1 MASYNR
7 VILMGNLTR
16 DPDYKQLPSGQSVC
30 RLSIASNRQFKNR
43 QTNELVQEVCY
54 MEVEVW
60 GAQAESCNQYLQK
73 GRPVL
78 IEGRIKLETWTDQ
91 NGQTRN
97 KHIIVADRVLF
108 LPSARGDVAVED
120 TSGQKIAGEGL
131 EKGLLDQIGE
141 IKSRAS
147 KPAATAGRTAPN
159 KTILDEKADFKD
171 TPPFQD
177 ELPF

>member
-1 MASYNR
+1 M
-7 VILMGNLTR
+7 
-16 DPDYKQLPSGQSVC
+16 
-30 RLSIASNRQFKNR
+30 
-43 QTNELVQEVCY
+43 
-54 MEVEVW
+54 
-60 GAQAESCNQYLQK
+60 QK

-120 TSGQKIAGEGL
+120 TSRQKVADEGL
-131 EKGLLDQIGE
+131 EKGLLDQIGD

-147 KPAATAGRTAPN
+147 KPAATARRTAPN
-159 KTILDEKADFKD
+159 KMISDEKADFKD